1 MLTFTKSTANTSS
14 NGAKKV
20 ASPSCP
26 ANNNVNS
33 VIFSDIA
40 SAMSV
45 LFCLIMLISI
55 MLNVI
60 IIPCIM
66 IIMIICKVK
75 GKRHLKAASI

>member
-1 MLTFTKSTANTSS
+1 MLKFKSTTENSSS
-14 NGAKKV
+14 NGARKV

-26 ANNNVNS
+26 ANNKVNS

-40 SAMSV
+40 LVMSV
-45 LFCLIMLISI
+45 LICIIMLISI

-66 IIMIICKVK
+66 IIMIIYKLS